1 MWEGCLD
8 NNEEAD
14 IELRVKITRVPSTI
28 LEGKL
33 YLSCDT
39 VPENREVLDRYQI
52 KGIVVALSME
62 ELIHYPYHPS
72 PLAYCLVPIQDS
84 RNEPIETYFEQC
96 CQFIDE
102 TPGAVLV
109 HCAAGVSRSATLV
122 IAYLMKRKGMPFLEA
137 YSFVKER
144 RPIIR
149 PNEGFLIKLQSLPY
163 YSHSK

>member
-8 NNEEAD
+8 KDEAE
-14 IELRVKITRVPSTI
+14 IELRVLLKRVPSTI

-33 YLSCDT
+33 YLSCDM
-39 VPENREVLDRYQI
+39 VPENREVLERYQI
-52 KGIVVALSME
+52 KSIVVALSME

-72 PLAYCLVPIQDS
+72 PLTYCLVPIQDS

-96 CQFIDE
+96 CQFIDD

-149 PNEGFLIKLQSLPY
+149 PNEGFLIKLQAL
-163 YSHSK
+163 